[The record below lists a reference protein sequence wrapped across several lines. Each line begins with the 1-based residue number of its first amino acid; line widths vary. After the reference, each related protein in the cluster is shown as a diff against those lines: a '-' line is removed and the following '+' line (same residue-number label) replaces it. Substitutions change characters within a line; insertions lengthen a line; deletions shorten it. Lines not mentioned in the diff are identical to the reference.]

1 MLFILFV
8 YTVYELNNFLIIK
21 FIIEGYL
28 FYRIHIILDPTLRE
42 EKNTKT
48 EKYSNIANGLLE
60 QTLKTILSQERY
72 LLTR

>member
-28 FYRIHIILDPTLRE
+28 FYRMHIILDPTLRE
-42 EKNTKT
+42 KKT
-48 EKYSNIANGLLE
+48 RKQENI
-60 QTLKTILSQERY
+60 QTLLMDY
-72 LLTR
+72 LNKL